1 MSLNVSYNQIQQSGI
16 DTTALKTVTQQ
27 IFQKSGAKVNSVLA
41 NNDLTQFNRV
51 SLGTDLYS
59 GKVQASTANQIAMNK
74 VDYQVNLSDN
84 AVASLKYLNSQA
96 SQSVFKTVE
105 GKITLPEV
113 QEVSTEKKSF
123 KLPSFGQL
131 VETADLG
138 SDKQGSNPFYKGE
151 LLKVKKEDKEE
162 ETLDL
167 VA

>member
-16 DTTALKTVTQQ
+16 DTAALKTVTQQ

-74 VDYQVNLSDN
+74 VDYQVNLSDK

-105 GKITLPEV
+105 GKVTLPEV

-151 LLKVKKEDKEE
+151 LLKVKKEEKEE